1 VARSQEGIVS
11 DDREDAPWPPKG
23 WGWDDRE
30 RAGREPDAGPGG
42 EMPDRPELHLVPR
55 DTSFEHQLDETA
67 PKPEPVHE
75 GDGIE
80 IPKLG
85 GDRLP
90 WVPEHLR
97 TWKGI
102 RSTAYKY
109 FDAARFHSVFHAI
122 RSPKYLIMSVLY
134 AVKGLGRLVRKQ
146 LAWWWVIEQSHL
158 RTKAV
163 LDGNSAEWRALS
175 THVVKRRSF
184 RGSCLGAELFA
195 VTLTLVLVAA
205 LAPWWAWIVVAAVA
219 MPPLAHY
226 GRPAHK
232 PIVQSAVT
240 TPLVRKISTDA
251 IIRAYESAGLCSTD
265 PRKPADHLGFG
276 STMSR
281 DALDKGSQV
290 DVIQPYGGT
299 FAAVVTA
306 RPKIASGLDVSESQV
321 YFTKDKKSERRHKLL
336 VLDADPLAEPAGR
349 TPLLDLKQRS
359 VWRKAPFGLDQFG
372 RKVAFCLL
380 WISLLIGAQ
389 PRRGKTFSG
398 RLLALYCA
406 LDPWVDITVIDAK
419 NSPDWLPF
427 QYVAHRFIQGT
438 HPTKDGDPVQRALD
452 ALYEIDRHIEHV
464 NEELKKLSVTECPH
478 GKLTEQLYRRPGLH
492 VRLLIMEEF
501 QCFFELNDQKLN
513 KEFAN
518 LLARIGAMGPSAGVI
533 PVSLSQKPSGV
544 GAGDVQRLFNRYRD
558 NHTIRFGLR
567 CANRDVSNAIL
578 GNEAYGEGYD
588 CSGLPLGEEYK
599 GVGILYGLTDEAP
612 TVRTYLAD
620 GEDAEV
626 ICLAARK
633 IRERAK
639 TLSGDALGVEP
650 DEPESDIVADLLA
663 VIGGDPGLWWE
674 AAAERLAGQFPM
686 RHADAT
692 AESVSAA
699 CRGRGVPSVD
709 VKVGGRVLKGCRK
722 AALEHVPRP
731 R

>member
-1 VARSQEGIVS
+1 VTSTMNGH
-11 DDREDAPWPPKG
+11 DAP
-23 WGWDDRE
+23 DVL
-30 RAGREPDAGPGG
+30 
-42 EMPDRPELHLVPR
+42 PEVLTVPR
-55 DTSFEHQLDETA
+55 DTSFEHPLDDSA
-67 PKPEPVHE
+67 PKPEPVHD
-75 GDGIE
+75 GDGME
-80 IPKLG
+80 LPRLG
-85 GDRLP
+85 GERRDIIP
-90 WVPEHLR
+90 VHLR

-102 RSTAYKY
+102 RSTAGRYA
-109 FDAARFHSVFHAI
+109 DAARFHLLFHLL
-122 RSPKYLIMSVLY
+122 RCLWYLFWGVVW
-134 AVKGLGRLVRKQ
+134 AVAGVIKIADRQRG
-146 LAWWWVIEQSHL
+146 WWWVDESSFL
-158 RTKAV
+158 RSKAIAE
-163 LDGNSAEWRALS
+163 GNSPEWRKLQS
-175 THVVKRRSF
+175 DVIKRRSY
-184 RGSCLGAELFA
+184 RGSVLGAELFA
-195 VTLTLVLVAA
+195 IVLVFVLVAA
-205 LAPWWAWIVVAAVA
+205 LAPWWGWLAVAAVV
-219 MPPLAHY
+219 MPPLAHA
-226 GRPAHK
+226 GHPKHRPILK
-232 PIVQSAVT
+232 SAVT
-240 TPLVRKISTDA
+240 TPLVRKISTDV
-251 IIRAYESAGLCSTD
+251 IVRAYERAGLCSTD
-265 PRKPADHLGFG
+265 PKKPADHLGFG
-276 STMSR
+276 SVMSR

-290 DVIQPYGGT
+290 VVYQPFGGT
-299 FAAVVTA
+299 FDAVVNA
-306 RPKIASGLDVSESQV
+306 KPKIASGLDVLESQV
-321 YFTKDKKSERRHKLL
+321 YFTRDKQSERRHLL
-336 VLDADPLAEPAGR
+336 RVLDADPLAEPAGR
-349 TPLLDLKQRS
+349 TPLLDCKQRS
-359 VWRKAPFGLDQFG
+359 IWRKAPFGLDQFG

-398 RLLALYCA
+398 RGLALYCA

-427 QYVAHRFIQGT
+427 AYVAHRFIQGT

-501 QCFFELNDQKLN
+501 QCYFELNDQKLN

-588 CSGLPLGEEYK
+588 CSGLPLGEEYR

-633 IRERAK
+633 LREKAR
-639 TLSGDALGVEP
+639 TLSGDALGVEV
-650 DEPESDIVADLLA
+650 DEPESDIVADLLE
-663 VIGGDPGLWWE
+663 VMGGDAGLWWE
-674 AAAERLAGQFPM
+674 TAAERLAARFPM
-686 RHADAT
+686 RHADANKD
-692 AESVSAA
+692 SVSAA
-699 CRGRGVPSVD
+699 ARARGVPSVD
-709 VKVGGRVLKGCRK
+709 VNWPPGRAGTNKKGCK
-722 AALEHVPRP
+722 KKSLESAARP
-731 R
+731 